1 MFAKVKTV
9 YLDTYWH
16 YNIIQLGVN
25 KGLRK
30 YTSKGLAL
38 EQDEN

>member
-1 MFAKVKTV
+1 MKDLFNPPSK
-9 YLDTYWH
+9 LESRDF
-16 YNIIQLGVN
+16 IQLGLN